1 MRGACVASTAG
12 GSNLWSASA
21 RLAAGLVVV
30 LAAVLAGTGSAFAIP
45 SPELI
50 VGSFTSISQLFAL
63 GSALLG
69 GGAAVATMRMRAR
82 GAPTRSAFAVLVGAL
97 LVLTGS
103 LGLNVYQYVAYGADR
118 QARLEATLTRP
129 MPNVGGRSLDP
140 ALKEASYDDQL
151 RHPRGIS
158 TADAEKL
165 LAETLRGE
173 HPDVVF
179 LDIRENA
186 ETEMGSL
193 PGSTRVRFPD
203 LATARLDLA
212 GKKPIVFCHNG
223 NRGYETCSKLAE
235 MGIDCRFLVGGL
247 EKWLV
252 ERRSLT
258 GLNARTL
265 DDLRALPS
273 YRNQT
278 VLLDTPDVHNLVDQE
293 GAIFVDVRYP
303 GEFASGA
310 LPGAVNL
317 PIRPTPTEVLKTRI
331 AQLPHKP
338 IVVPCYDRRSCFF
351 AEVLGLELSRSGY
364 DYRGKYTLP
373 WEYFIASKPRPYIQ
387 EWLDEAHRSW
397 WTRGSDALADA
408 LAWLGGWIGVVP
420 AILLLAIVSRLL
432 VLPFSVKAERD
443 QIKSRAVADELA
455 ALKAR
460 LAGDAPR
467 MTRAIAGF
475 YRQHGLTPMRNLIA
489 LVFLPIMALA
499 LTAVQ
504 HAVSTDGESLGWI
517 VDLSGRDRWL
527 VLPVAF
533 AGLITLYIDMAFVRT
548 RAQRLG
554 VWAAV
559 FPLFVATGALF
570 SAGTD
575 IYLVMSAALLI
586 VQRLYVSGFV
596 AGVRLGWRRW
606 RLGADMVSL
615 DEPARLAGH
624 GNKAYR
630 LALMRAAGVPVPAGV
645 LLTPAF
651 LATFATAAA
660 PERKARLDRLWRALG
675 GGPVVVRSSA
685 NGEDD
690 AAHSFAGVFESVL
703 DVDRAGLEAAIGKVE
718 ASFKAARAAAYGANG
733 GTASILVQR
742 MIGAEFAGVLFTR
755 DPSAG
760 GLAMIEMVRG
770 TAEALVSGTVRPWTF
785 RFGRISGRQF
795 GEGAAPIDVAPL
807 LALGREVERLF
818 GRPQDIE
825 WTWADG
831 RFHLVQSRDV
841 TRVMAGEGD
850 RAPVQDDLA
859 RALDAARGAAPD
871 EVVFAKN
878 EMSEM
883 LPRPTPLSLSLMR
896 ALWASGGS
904 VDRAA
909 RRLGFS
915 YAIAEGSTLLVT
927 ILGRLYVDKREERSR
942 GFSIGPIAAR
952 GLMRRA
958 NRIEREFRDDFLP
971 RFLAE
976 VRLLDAADFDR
987 LAIPE
992 LVEEIGRL
1000 HERFVGDTHVEV
1012 DAINI
1017 AANFYLER
1025 ARGALS
1031 EAGLEPSTVLGRIP
1045 ETVEGRAIAEAAA
1058 APAQSRHRLL
1068 VRSVGHRAAFD
1079 YELAEPRYGED
1090 VAALDGLLAAKAAI
1104 VHAVKQDNESAGPR
1118 LTALVDVARRFQ
1130 TLKEDAK
1137 HHSLRELAALRRAV
1151 LALDRQ
1157 LGWGGLVFHLTFDE
1171 IATVRG
1177 RASGALRELALQR
1190 RREAARLSRE
1200 ASLGASLSPAMIE
1213 AASCGET
1220 AGGAIEDGTIRGTR
1234 VSGSRAIEG
1243 RAHVVCESD
1252 AERGALSGEFADGDI
1267 IVAPMINPN
1276 WLPYFGR
1283 AGGFVSE
1290 VGGWLSHT
1298 AILAREHDVPMIVGT
1313 HGIGRIRHGSLLRLN
1328 LDGQVDVVAE
1338 PNSRGKIAA
1347 A

>member
-1 MRGACVASTAG
+1 MRRVCVASTAG
-12 GSNLWSASA
+12 SGNLRSVSV
-21 RLAAGLVVV
+21 RLATGVAV
-30 LAAVLAGTGSAFAIP
+30 VLAGTGSAFAIP

-82 GAPTRSAFAVLVGAL
+82 GAQTRTALAVLLGAL
-97 LVLTGS
+97 VVLVAS
-103 LGLNVYQYVAYGADR
+103 LGLNVYQYVSYAAEK
-118 QARLEATLTRP
+118 QARLEGTLTRS
-129 MPNVGGRSLDP
+129 MPRAGGASLDP
-140 ALKEASYDDQL
+140 TLKEVSYDEQL
-151 RHPRGIS
+151 RHPRGIG

-165 LAETLRGE
+165 LAESLRGE

-179 LDIRENA
+179 LDIRETA
-186 ETEMGSL
+186 EAEMGTL

-203 LATARLDLA
+203 IAGANLDLA
-212 GKKPIVFCHNG
+212 HKKPIVFCHNG
-223 NRGYETCSKLAE
+223 NRGYEICSALAE

-252 ERRSLT
+252 EKRSLT

-273 YRNQT
+273 YPNQS
-278 VLLDTPDVHNLVDQE
+278 VLLDTPDVHRLVDDD

-303 GEFASGA
+303 GEFRSGA
-310 LPGAVNL
+310 LPGAINL
-317 PIRPTPTEVLKTRI
+317 PIRPTPTEALKARI
-331 AQLPHKP
+331 AGLPHKP
-338 IVVPCYDRRSCFF
+338 VIAPCYDRRSCFF
-351 AEVLGLELSRSGY
+351 AEVLGLELTRAGY

-373 WEYFIASKPRPYIQ
+373 WEYFTASKPRPYIQ
-387 EWLDEAHRSW
+387 EWLDEAHRGW
-397 WTRGSDALADA
+397 WTKASDRLADA
-408 LAWLGGWIGVVP
+408 LVWLGGWIGVVP
-420 AILLLAIVSRLL
+420 AILLLAILSRLL

-460 LAGDAPR
+460 LKGDAPR
-467 MTRAIAGF
+467 MTRAIGRF
-475 YRQHGLTPMRNLIA
+475 YRQHGLTPMRNLVA
-489 LVFLPIMALA
+489 LLFLPIMALA

-504 HAVSTDGESLGWI
+504 RAVATDAEPLGWI
-517 VDLSGRDRWL
+517 VDLSARDRWL
-527 VLPVAF
+527 VLPILF
-533 AGLITLYIDMAFVRT
+533 GGLITLYIDMAFVRT
-548 RAQRLG
+548 RTQRLG

-559 FPLFVATGALF
+559 FPLFIATGALF

-586 VQRLYVSGFV
+586 VQRLYVSGV
-596 AGVRLGWRRW
+596 PSRLGLAWRRW
-606 RLGADMVSL
+606 RLGADLVSL

-624 GNKAYR
+624 GNKALR
-630 LALMRAAGVPVPAGV
+630 LGQMRAAGLPVPAGV

-651 LATFATAAA
+651 LATFAAASA
-660 PERKARLDRLWRALG
+660 AERKARLDRLWRALG

-685 NGEDD
+685 NGEDN
-690 AAHSFAGVFESVL
+690 ATHSFAGVFESVL
-703 DVDRAGLEAAIGKVE
+703 GVDRAGLEAAIAQVE
-718 ASFKAARAAAYGANG
+718 GSFKAARVASYGADG
-733 GTASILVQR
+733 GTGSILVQQ
-742 MIGAEFAGVLFTR
+742 MISAEFAGVLFTR
-755 DPSAG
+755 DPAAG
-760 GLAMIEMVRG
+760 GLAMIEMVKG
-770 TAEALVSGTVRPWTF
+770 TAESLVSGTVRPWTF
-785 RFGRISGRQF
+785 RFGRVSGRQF
-795 GEGAAPIDVAPL
+795 GDGVPAIDVTPL
-807 LALGREVERLF
+807 LALGREVETLF
-818 GRPQDIE
+818 GRAQDIE
-825 WTWADG
+825 WTYADG
-831 RFHLVQSRDV
+831 RFQLVQSRDV
-841 TRVMAGEGD
+841 TRVMAGDGD
-850 RAPVQDDLA
+850 RALVQDDLA
-859 RALDAARGAAPD
+859 RALDIARGAPAD

-896 ALWASGGS
+896 TLWASGGS

-909 RRLGFS
+909 RKLGFS
-915 YAIAEGSTLLVT
+915 YAVAEGSTPLVT
-927 ILGRLYVDKREERSR
+927 ILGRLYIDKREEQAR
-942 GFSIGPIAAR
+942 GFSIGPLAAR
-952 GLMRRA
+952 KLMRRA
-958 NRIEREFRDDFLP
+958 GRIERAFRDDFLP
-971 RFLAE
+971 RFLADI
-976 VRLLDAADFDR
+976 RLVEAADFDR

-1000 HERFVGDTHVEV
+1000 RERFVGDTHVEV
-1012 DAINI
+1012 DTINI

-1025 ARGALS
+1025 ARRALT
-1031 EAGLEPSTVLGRIP
+1031 EAGLEPSSVLGHIP

-1058 APAQSRHRLL
+1058 APAESRHWFL

-1090 VAALDGLLAAKAAI
+1090 VEAINGLLAAKGAI
-1104 VHAVKQDNESAGPR
+1104 THAVTQDNAGLSPR
-1118 LTALVDVARRFQ
+1118 LSALVDAARRFQ

-1157 LGWGGLVFHLTFDE
+1157 LGWGGLVFHLSFDE

-1177 RASGALRELALQR
+1177 RDSGALRELALQR
-1190 RREAARLSRE
+1190 RQEGARLSRE
-1200 ASLGASLSPAMIE
+1200 GSLGATLTVAAIE

-1220 AGGAIEDGTIRGTR
+1220 TGGAGQDGAIGGTR

-1243 RAHVVCESD
+1243 RAHVVSESD
-1252 AERGALSGEFADGDI
+1252 AERGTLAGEFTDGDI

-1328 LDGQVDVVAE
+1328 LDGTVEVVAE
-1338 PNSRGKIAA
+1338 PKSRGKTAA

>member
-1 MRGACVASTAG
+1 MRGVCVASTAG
-12 GSNLWSASA
+12 GGNLRCVSV
-21 RLAAGLVVV
+21 RLAVG
-30 LAAVLAGTGSAFAIP
+30 AAVVLAGTGSAFAIP

-82 GAPTRSAFAVLVGAL
+82 GAQTRTAFAILIGALVVLVA
-97 LVLTGS
+97 S
-103 LGLNVYQYVAYGADR
+103 LGLNVYQYTSYAAEK
-118 QARLEATLTRP
+118 QTRLEATLMRP
-129 MPNVGGRSLDP
+129 MPRAGGLSLDP
-140 ALKEASYDDQL
+140 TLKEVSYDDQL
-151 RHPRGIS
+151 KHPRGIS
-158 TADAEKL
+158 TGDAEKL

-179 LDIRENA
+179 LDIRETA
-186 ETEMGSL
+186 EAEMGSL
-193 PGSTRVRFPD
+193 PGATRVRFPD
-203 LATARLDLA
+203 ITSAKLDLA
-212 GKKPIVFCHNG
+212 HKKPIVFCHNG
-223 NRGYETCSKLAE
+223 NRGYETCARLAE

-252 ERRSLT
+252 EKRSLT

-273 YRNQT
+273 YPNQT
-278 VLLDTPDVHNLVDQE
+278 VLLDTPDVHKLVARD

-303 GEFASGA
+303 GEFATGA
-310 LPGAVNL
+310 LPGAINL
-317 PIRPTPTEVLKTRI
+317 PIRPTPSEALKARI

-338 IVVPCYDRRSCFF
+338 VIAPCYDRRSCFF
-351 AEVLGLELSRSGY
+351 AEVLGLELMRAGY

-373 WEYFIASKPRPYIQ
+373 WEYVLPSTPRPYIQ
-387 EWLDEAHRSW
+387 EWLDEAHRGW
-397 WTRGSDALADA
+397 WTKASDALADA
-408 LAWLGGWIGVVP
+408 LVWLGGWIGVVP
-420 AILLLAIVSRLL
+420 AILLLALLSRLL

-460 LAGDAPR
+460 LKGDAPR
-467 MTRAIAGF
+467 MTRAISRF
-475 YRQHGLTPMRNLIA
+475 YRQHGLTPMRNLVA
-489 LVFLPIMALA
+489 LLFLPIMAIA

-504 HAVSTDGESLGWI
+504 RAVATDGEPLGWI
-517 VDLSGRDRWL
+517 VDLSARDRWF
-527 VLPVAF
+527 VLPIVF

-548 RAQRLG
+548 RTQRLG

-559 FPLFVATGALF
+559 CPVFIATGALF

-586 VQRLYVSGFV
+586 VQRLYVSGV
-596 AGVRLGWRRW
+596 PARLRLAWRRR
-606 RLGADMVSL
+606 RLGADLVPL

-624 GNKAYR
+624 GNKALR
-630 LALMRAAGVPVPAGV
+630 LGQMRAAGVPVPAGV
-645 LLTPAF
+645 LLTPDF
-651 LATFATAAA
+651 LARFATASAA
-660 PERKARLDRLWRALG
+660 ERKARLDRLWRAPG

-685 NGEDD
+685 NGEDN
-690 AAHSFAGVFESVL
+690 ATHSFAGVFESVL
-703 DVDRAGLEAAIGKVE
+703 GVDRAGLESAIAQVE
-718 ASFKAARAAAYGANG
+718 ASFKATRVASYGADG
-733 GTASILVQR
+733 GTGSILVQR
-742 MIGAEFAGVLFTR
+742 MISAEFAGVLFTR
-755 DPSAG
+755 DPAAG
-760 GLAMIEMVRG
+760 GLAMIEMVKG
-770 TAEALVSGTVRPWTF
+770 TAENLVSGTVRPWTF
-785 RFGRISGRQF
+785 RFGRVSGRQF
-795 GEGAAPIDVAPL
+795 GEGVPPIDLAPL
-807 LALGREVERLF
+807 LALGREVETLF

-825 WTWADG
+825 WTYADG

-850 RAPVQDDLA
+850 RALVQDDLA
-859 RALDAARGAAPD
+859 RALDVARGAGPD

-878 EMSEM
+878 ELSEM
-883 LPRPTPLSLSLMR
+883 LPRPTPLSLSLME

-909 RRLGFS
+909 RQLGFS
-915 YAIAEGSTLLVT
+915 YAVGEGSTPLVT
-927 ILGRLYVDKREERSR
+927 ILGRLYIDKREELAR
-942 GFSIGPIAAR
+942 GFSIGPLAAR
-952 GLMRRA
+952 KLMRRA
-958 NRIEREFRDDFLP
+958 GRIERAFRDDFLP
-971 RFLAE
+971 RFLADI
-976 VRLLDAADFDR
+976 RLVEAADFDR

-1000 HERFVGDTHVEV
+1000 RDHFVGDTHVEV
-1012 DAINI
+1012 DTINI

-1025 ARGALS
+1025 ARRVLTD
-1031 EAGLEPSTVLGRIP
+1031 AGLEPSSILGHIP

-1058 APAQSRHRLL
+1058 VPAESRHWFL

-1090 VAALDGLLAAKAAI
+1090 VEALNGLLIAKGAI
-1104 VHAVKQDNESAGPR
+1104 AHPVTQDNADPR
-1118 LTALVDVARRFQ
+1118 LSALLDAARRFQ

-1137 HHSLRELAALRRAV
+1137 HHSLRELAALRRAL

-1157 LGWGGLVFHLTFDE
+1157 LGWGGLIFHLTFDE
-1171 IATVRG
+1171 IAVVRG
-1177 RASGALRELALQR
+1177 RDSGTLRELALQR
-1190 RREAARLSRE
+1190 RQEGARLSRE
-1200 ASLGASLSPAMIE
+1200 ESLGAMLTVATIE

-1220 AGGAIEDGTIRGTR
+1220 AAGAGQDGAIRGTR

-1243 RAHVVCESD
+1243 RAHVVSESD
-1252 AERGALSGEFADGDI
+1252 AERGTIAGEFADGDI

-1298 AILAREHDVPMIVGT
+1298 AILAREHDVPMVVGT
-1313 HGIGRIRHGSLLRLN
+1313 QGIGRIRHGSVLRLN
-1328 LDGQVDVVAE
+1328 LDGTVEVVAE
-1338 PNSRGKIAA
+1338 PKSQGKIAA

>member
-1 MRGACVASTAG
+1 MRGVCVASAAG
-12 GSNLWSASA
+12 VDSLRSASV
-21 RLAAGLVVV
+21 RLAAGIAV
-30 LAAVLAGTGSAFAIP
+30 VLAGTGSAFAIP

-69 GGAAVATMRMRAR
+69 GGAAVATMRAR
-82 GAPTRSAFAVLVGAL
+82 GAQSRTTFAILVGAL
-97 LVLTGS
+97 VVLAAS
-103 LGLNVYQYVAYGADR
+103 IGLNVYQYASYGAER
-118 QARLEATLTRP
+118 QARLEGTLTRA
-129 MPNVGGRSLDP
+129 MPSIAGRSLDP
-140 ALKEASYDDQL
+140 ALKEVSYDEQL
-151 RHPRGIS
+151 KHPRGIG
-158 TADAEKL
+158 TGDAEKL

-173 HPDVVF
+173 HPEVVF
-179 LDIRENA
+179 LDIRETA
-186 ETEMGSL
+186 EAEMGSL
-193 PGSTRVRFPD
+193 PGATRVRFPD
-203 LATARLDLA
+203 IASARLDLA
-212 GKKPIVFCHNG
+212 HKKPIVFCHNG
-223 NRGYETCSKLAE
+223 NRGYETCARLAE

-252 ERRSLT
+252 EKRSLT

-273 YRNQT
+273 YPNQT
-278 VLLDTPDVHNLVDQE
+278 VLLDTPDVKTLVAQD

-303 GEFASGA
+303 GEFATGA
-310 LPGAVNL
+310 LPGAINL
-317 PIRPTPTEVLKTRI
+317 PIRPTPTEALKARI

-338 IVVPCYDRRSCFF
+338 VVAPCYDRRSCFF
-351 AEVLGLELSRSGY
+351 AEVLGLELTRAGY

-373 WEYFIASKPRPYIQ
+373 WEYVLPSKPRPYIQ
-387 EWLDEAHRSW
+387 EWLEEAHKSW
-397 WTRGSDALADA
+397 WTRASDALADA
-408 LAWLGGWIGVVP
+408 LIRLGGWIGVVP
-420 AILLLAIVSRLL
+420 AILLLAILSRLL

-443 QIKSRAVADELA
+443 QITSRAVADELA

-460 LAGDAPR
+460 LKGDAPR
-467 MTRAIAGF
+467 LTRAISRF
-475 YRQHGLTPMRNLIA
+475 YRQHGLTPMRNLVA
-489 LVFLPIMALA
+489 LLFLPIMALA

-504 HAVSTDGESLGWI
+504 RAVSTDGEPLGWI
-517 VDLSGRDRWL
+517 VDLSERDRWL
-527 VLPVAF
+527 VLPILF

-548 RAQRLG
+548 RMQRLC

-559 FPLFVATGALF
+559 FPLFIATGALF

-575 IYLVMSAALLI
+575 IYLVTSAGLLI
-586 VQRLYVSGFV
+586 VQRLYVSGV
-596 AGVRLGWRRW
+596 AARLRLGWRRR
-606 RLGADMVSL
+606 RLGAEMVSL

-624 GNKAYR
+624 GNKALR
-630 LALMRAAGVPVPAGV
+630 LGLMRAAGVPVPAGV

-651 LATFATAAA
+651 LATFATSAV
-660 PERKARLDRLWRALG
+660 PERTAQLDRLWRALG

-685 NGEDD
+685 NGEDN
-690 AAHSFAGVFESVL
+690 ATHSFAGVFESVL
-703 DVDRAGLEAAIGKVE
+703 DVDRARLEAAISQVD
-718 ASFKAARAAAYGANG
+718 ASFKAARVASYGANG
-733 GTASILVQR
+733 GTGSILVQR
-742 MIGAEFAGVLFTR
+742 MISAEFAGVLFTR
-755 DPSAG
+755 DPAAG
-760 GLAMIEMVRG
+760 GLAMIEMVKG
-770 TAEALVSGTVRPWTF
+770 TAESLVSGIVRPWTF
-785 RFGRISGRQF
+785 RFGRVSGRQF
-795 GEGAAPIDVAPL
+795 GEGAPPIDVAPL
-807 LALGREVERLF
+807 LTLGREVETLF

-825 WTWADG
+825 WTWSDG
-831 RFHLVQSRDV
+831 RFHLVQARDV

-850 RAPVQDDLA
+850 RALAQDDLA
-859 RALDAARGAAPD
+859 RALDVARGAAPD
-871 EVVFAKN
+871 EIVFAKN

-896 ALWASGGS
+896 TLWASGGS

-909 RRLGFS
+909 RKLGFS
-915 YAIAEGSTLLVT
+915 YAVAEGSTPLVT
-927 ILGRLYVDKREERSR
+927 ILGRLYVDKREEQVR

-952 GLMRRA
+952 NLLRRA
-958 NRIEREFRDDFLP
+958 GRIEREFRDDFLP

-976 VRLLDAADFDR
+976 TRLVEAADFDR
-987 LAIPE
+987 LAVPE

-1000 HERFVGDTHVEV
+1000 HERFVADTHVEV

-1017 AANFYLER
+1017 AANFYLDR
-1025 ARGALS
+1025 ARRALT
-1031 EAGLEPSTVLGRIP
+1031 EAGLEPSGVLGRIP

-1058 APAQSRHRLL
+1058 APAERRHWFL

-1090 VAALDGLLAAKAAI
+1090 VEALNAVLAANGAI
-1104 VHAVKQDNESAGPR
+1104 AHAVTQDNEGLGPR
-1118 LTALVDVARRFQ
+1118 LSALVDAARRFQ

-1177 RASGALRELALQR
+1177 RDSAALRELALQR
-1190 RREAARLSRE
+1190 RQEGARLNRE
-1200 ASLGASLSPAMIE
+1200 ESLGATLTVAMIE

-1220 AGGAIEDGTIRGTR
+1220 AGGAGQDGAIRGTR
-1234 VSGSRAIEG
+1234 VAGSRASEG

-1252 AERGALSGEFADGDI
+1252 AERGTLAGEFADGDI

-1313 HGIGRIRHGSLLRLN
+1313 QGIGHIRHGSLLRLN
-1328 LDGQVDVVAE
+1328 LDGTVDVVEE
-1338 PNSRGKIAA
+1338 PKSRGKIAA

>member
-1 MRGACVASTAG
+1 MRVGPIARVDNLRCVSV
-12 GSNLWSASA
+12 
-21 RLAAGLVVV
+21 RLAVGVAV
-30 LAAVLAGTGSAFAIP
+30 VLAGTGSAFAIP

-82 GAPTRSAFAVLVGAL
+82 GAQARTTFAIMVGAL
-97 LVLTGS
+97 VVLAVS
-103 LGLNVYQYVAYGADR
+103 IGLNVYQYVSYRADK

-129 MPNVGGRSLDP
+129 MPNIAGRSLDP
-140 ALKEASYDDQL
+140 ALKEVSYDDQL
-151 RHPRGIS
+151 RNPRGIG
-158 TADAEKL
+158 TEDAERL

-179 LDIRENA
+179 LDIRETP

-193 PGSTRVRFPD
+193 PNATRIRFPD
-203 LATARLDLA
+203 LASAKLDLA
-212 GKKPIVFCHNG
+212 HKKPILFCHNG
-223 NRGYETCSKLAE
+223 NRSYETCAALAA
-235 MGIDCRFLVGGL
+235 MGIDCRFIVGGL

-252 ERRSLT
+252 EKRSLT

-265 DDLRALPS
+265 DDLRALPA
-273 YRNQT
+273 YPNQT
-278 VLLDTPDVHNLVDQE
+278 ALLDTPDVKKLVAQD

-303 GEFASGA
+303 GEFATGA
-310 LPGAVNL
+310 LPGAINL
-317 PIRPTPTEVLKTRI
+317 PIRPTPTEALKARI

-338 IVVPCYDRRSCFF
+338 VIAPCYDRRSCFF
-351 AEVLGLELSRSGY
+351 AEVLGLELTRAGY

-373 WEYFIASKPRPYIQ
+373 WEYVLPSKPRPYIE
-387 EWLDEAHRSW
+387 EW
-397 WTRGSDALADA
+397 LADA
-408 LAWLGGWIGVVP
+408 HKSWWAKASEHLADGLVWLGGWIGLVP
-420 AILLLAIVSRLL
+420 AILLLAILSRLL

-460 LAGDAPR
+460 LKGDAPR
-467 MTRAIAGF
+467 MTRAISRF
-475 YRQHGLTPMRNLIA
+475 YKQHGLTPMRNLVA
-489 LVFLPIMALA
+489 LLFLPIMAIA

-504 HAVSTDGESLGWI
+504 RAVSTDGEPLGWI
-517 VDLSGRDRWL
+517 VDLSERDRWF
-527 VLPVAF
+527 VLPIVF

-548 RAQRLG
+548 RTQRLG

-559 FPLFVATGALF
+559 FPLFIATGALF

-575 IYLVMSAALLI
+575 IYLVMSCALLI
-586 VQRLYVSGFV
+586 VQRLYVSGV
-596 AGVRLGWRRW
+596 AARLRLAWRHR
-606 RLGADMVSL
+606 RLGADMVRL

-624 GNKAYR
+624 GNKAHR
-630 LALMRAAGVPVPAGV
+630 LGLMRAAGVPVPAGV

-651 LATFATAAA
+651 LAAFAAA
-660 PERKARLDRLWRALG
+660 SAAERKARLDRLWRALG

-685 NGEDD
+685 IGEDN

-703 DVDRAGLEAAIGKVE
+703 DIDRAGLEAAIAKVE
-718 ASFKAARAAAYGANG
+718 ESFRAARVASYAANG
-733 GTASILVQR
+733 GTGSVLVQR
-742 MIGAEFAGVLFTR
+742 MIRAEFAGVLFTR

-760 GLAMIEMVRG
+760 GLAMIEMVKG
-770 TAEALVSGTVRPWTF
+770 TAENLVSGTVRPWTF
-785 RFGRISGRQF
+785 RFGRVSGRQH
-795 GEGAAPIDVAPL
+795 GEGAPPIDVAPL
-807 LALGREVERLF
+807 LALGRAVETLF

-825 WTWADG
+825 WTYADG

-850 RAPVQDDLA
+850 RALVQEDLA

-871 EVVFAKN
+871 EVLFAKN

-909 RRLGFS
+909 RKLGFS
-915 YAIAEGSTLLVT
+915 YAVTEGSTPLVT
-927 ILGRLYVDKREERSR
+927 ILGRLYVDKREEQAR
-942 GFSIGPIAAR
+942 GFSIGPVAAR
-952 GLMRRA
+952 KLMRRA
-958 NRIEREFRDDFLP
+958 DRIEREFRDGFLP
-971 RFLAE
+971 HFLAD
-976 VRLLDAADFDR
+976 VRLVEAADFDR

-1000 HERFVGDTHVEV
+1000 LERFVGDTHVEV

-1025 ARGALS
+1025 ARRALS
-1031 EAGLEPSTVLGRIP
+1031 EAGLDPSSVLGHIP
-1045 ETVEGRAIAEAAA
+1045 ETVEGRALAEAAA
-1058 APAQSRHRLL
+1058 APAESRHWFL

-1090 VAALDGLLAAKAAI
+1090 GEALSGLLAAKGAI
-1104 VHAVKQDNESAGPR
+1104 SHAVTQDNESLRPR
-1118 LTALVDVARRFQ
+1118 LSALVGAARRFQ

-1171 IATVRG
+1171 IAMVRG
-1177 RASGALRELALQR
+1177 GESGELRELALQR
-1190 RREAARLSRE
+1190 RQEGARLSRE
-1200 ASLGASLSPAMIE
+1200 GSLGAMLTVADLE

-1220 AGGAIEDGTIRGTR
+1220 AGGASPDGAIRGTR

-1243 RAHVVCESD
+1243 RAQVVSESD
-1252 AERGALSGEFADGDI
+1252 AERGTISGDFADGDI

-1276 WLPYFGR
+1276 WLPYFSR

-1313 HGIGRIRHGSLLRLN
+1313 HGIGRIQHGSLLRLN
-1328 LDGQVDVVAE
+1328 LDGTVEVVE
-1338 PNSRGKIAA
+1338 ERKSRGKIAA

>member
-1 MRGACVASTAG
+1 MRGVCVASPAG
-12 GSNLWSASA
+12 IDNLRSASV
-21 RLAAGLVVV
+21 RLAAGLAV
-30 LAAVLAGTGSAFAIP
+30 VLAGTGSAFAIP

-69 GGAAVATMRMRAR
+69 GGAAVATMRLRAR
-82 GAPTRSAFAVLVGAL
+82 GAQTRTTFAILIGALMVLVA
-97 LVLTGS
+97 S
-103 LGLNVYQYVAYGADR
+103 IGLNAYQYASYSAAR

-129 MPNVGGRSLDP
+129 MPNIGGRSLDP
-140 ALKEASYDDQL
+140 ALKEVSYDEQL

-173 HPDVVF
+173 HPEVVF
-179 LDIRENA
+179 LDIRETA
-186 ETEMGSL
+186 EAEMGSL
-193 PGSTRVRFPD
+193 PGATRVRFPD
-203 LATARLDLA
+203 IASARLDLVH
-212 GKKPIVFCHNG
+212 KKPIVFCHNG
-223 NRGYETCSKLAE
+223 NRGYETCARLAE

-252 ERRSLT
+252 EKRSLT
-258 GLNARTL
+258 GLHARTL

-273 YRNQT
+273 YPNQT
-278 VLLDTPDVHNLVDQE
+278 VLLDTPEVKKLVAQD

-303 GEFASGA
+303 GEFDTGA
-310 LPGAVNL
+310 LPGAINL
-317 PIRPTPTEVLKTRI
+317 PIRPTPTKALKARI

-338 IVVPCYDRRSCFF
+338 VVAPCYDRRSCFF
-351 AEVLGLELSRSGY
+351 AEVLGLELTRAGY

-373 WEYFIASKPRPYIQ
+373 WEYVLPSKPRPYIQ
-387 EWLDEAHRSW
+387 EWLDEAHKSR
-397 WTRGSDALADA
+397 WTKASEALAGA
-408 LAWLGGWIGVVP
+408 LVWLGGLIGVVP

-460 LAGDAPR
+460 LKGDAPR
-467 MTRAIAGF
+467 LTRAISRF
-475 YRQHGLTPMRNLIA
+475 YKQHGLTPMRNLIA
-489 LVFLPIMALA
+489 LLFLPIMALA

-504 HAVSTDGESLGWI
+504 RAVSTDGEPLGWI
-517 VDLSGRDRWL
+517 VDLSERDRWF
-527 VLPVAF
+527 VLPIVF

-548 RAQRLG
+548 QTQRLG

-586 VQRLYVSGFV
+586 VQRLYVSGI
-596 AGVRLGWRRW
+596 AARLRLGWRRR
-606 RLGADMVSL
+606 RLGADLVPL

-624 GNKAYR
+624 GNKALR
-630 LALMRAAGVPVPAGV
+630 LGLMRAAGVPVPAGV

-651 LATFATAAA
+651 LATFATASA
-660 PERKARLDRLWRALG
+660 PQRKTRLDRLWRTLG
-675 GGPVVVRSSA
+675 GRPVVVRSSA
-685 NGEDD
+685 NGEDN
-690 AAHSFAGVFESVL
+690 ATHSFAGVFESVL
-703 DVDRAGLEAAIGKVE
+703 DVDRAGLEAAIVKVE
-718 ASFKAARAAAYGANG
+718 ASFKAARVASYGANG
-733 GTASILVQR
+733 GTGSILVQR
-742 MIGAEFAGVLFTR
+742 MISAEFAGVLFTR
-755 DPSAG
+755 DPAAG
-760 GLAMIEMVRG
+760 GLAMIEMVKG
-770 TAEALVSGTVRPWTF
+770 TAESLVSGIVRPWTF
-785 RFGRISGRQF
+785 RFGRVSGRQF
-795 GEGAAPIDVAPL
+795 GEGAPPIDVAPL
-807 LALGREVERLF
+807 LALGREVETLF

-825 WTWADG
+825 WTYSDG

-841 TRVMAGEGD
+841 TRMMAGEQD
-850 RAPVQDDLA
+850 RVLVQEDLA
-859 RALDAARGAAPD
+859 RALDVARGAAPD

-896 ALWASGGS
+896 ALWGSGGS

-909 RRLGFS
+909 RKLGFS
-915 YAIAEGSTLLVT
+915 YAVAEGSTPLVT
-927 ILGRLYVDKREERSR
+927 ILGRLYVDKREEQAR
-942 GFSIGPIAAR
+942 GFSLGPIAAR
-952 GLMRRA
+952 SLLRRA
-958 NRIEREFRDDFLP
+958 DRIERAFRNDFLP

-976 VRLLDAADFDR
+976 VRLVEAADFDR
-987 LAIPE
+987 LGIPE

-1031 EAGLEPSTVLGRIP
+1031 EAGLEPSSVLGHIP

-1058 APAQSRHRLL
+1058 APAERRHRFL

-1090 VAALDGLLAAKAAI
+1090 VEALDGLLAAKGAI
-1104 VHAVKQDNESAGPR
+1104 AHAVRQDNEGLSPQ
-1118 LTALVDVARRFQ
+1118 LSALVDAARRFQ

-1177 RASGALRELALQR
+1177 RDSAAQRELALQR
-1190 RREAARLSRE
+1190 RQEGARLGRE
-1200 ASLGASLSPAMIE
+1200 ESLGATLTVATIE

-1220 AGGAIEDGTIRGTR
+1220 AGAGQDGAIRGTR

-1252 AERGALSGEFADGDI
+1252 AERGTLAGEFADGDV

-1313 HGIGRIRHGSLLRLN
+1313 QGIGRIRHGSLLRLN
-1328 LDGQVDVVAE
+1328 LDGSVEVVAE
-1338 PNSRGKIAA
+1338 AESRGKIAA